1 MGRPVKAAITKSQLA
16 YETIKGR
23 IVSGTYG
30 PGYRLVLDQLARE
43 LDVSAVPVREALRRL
58 EAEELIHFERNVGA
72 RVVAIDRAAYRHAM
86 ETVAIVEGA
95 ATGLAAPLITPEDI
109 ARARELNDRM
119 RRSLAEFDP
128 LAFTALNAEFHE
140 VLFTACPN
148 PNLVDLVQRCWTRL
162 AAIRETTFSSVPGR
176 APRSVDEHDRLLA
189 LIESGADPADV
200 EQYARRHRMATLD
213 AYLSREEPG
222 REIPQ

>member
-1 MGRPVKAAITKSQLA
+1 MGGTPVKPAITKSQLA

-23 IVSGTYG
+23 IVDGSYG

-58 EAEELIHFERNVGA
+58 EAEQLIHFERNVGA
-72 RVVAIDRAAYRHAM
+72 RVVAIDRAAYQHAM

-95 ATGLAAPLITPEDI
+95 ATGLAAPLLTSD
-109 ARARELNDRM
+109 ALAKAYELNERM

-148 PNLVDLVQRCWTRL
+148 PNLVELVQRCWTRL

-176 APRSVDEHDRLLA
+176 APKSVDEHDRLLA
-189 LIESGADPADV
+189 LIESGAGPDQV
-200 EQYARRHRMATLD
+200 ESCARRHRLATLD
-213 AYLSREEPG
+213 AYLSREEH
-222 REIPQ
+222 R

>member
-1 MGRPVKAAITKSQLA
+1 MGRPVKPPITKSQLA
-16 YETIKGR
+16 YEAIKGR
-23 IVSGTYG
+23 IVDGSYG

-58 EAEELIHFERNVGA
+58 EAEQLIHFERNVGA
-72 RVVAIDRAAYRHAM
+72 RVVAIDRAAYEQAM

-95 ATGLAAPLITPEDI
+95 ATGLAAPLLTPDAL
-109 ARARELNDRM
+109 ARARVLNERM

-140 VLFTACPN
+140 VLFSACPN
-148 PNLVDLVQRCWTRL
+148 PNLVELVHRCWTRL
-162 AAIRETTFSSVPGR
+162 AAIRDSTFSTVPGR

-189 LIESGADPADV
+189 LIEARADAGEV
-200 EQYARRHRMATLD
+200 EQFARRHRLATLD
-213 AYLSREEPG
+213 AYLSREEPR
-222 REIPQ
+222 REVPQ